1 MVAAMGYGTFVFFGL
16 MCVIGAAFVYVLVPE
31 TKNLTLEE
39 MDEVF
44 GDEAGNAIEDRNR
57 LMNIYTEL
65 GLITSE
71 DSSLADGVE
80 KTSASHE
87 HQVVYETGKVADG
100 V

>member
-16 MCVIGAAFVYVLVPE
+16 MCVIGAAFVYFLVPE

-57 LMNIYTEL
+57 LMKIYTQL
-65 GLITSE
+65 GLITPEESGI
-71 DSSLADGVE
+71 SDGAE
-80 KTSASHE
+80 KTSDSHE
-87 HQVVYETGKVADG
+87 HQLIYESGKAEA
-100 V
+100 